1 MSRTYKDY
9 GPNQRWDH
17 RVTSHKSGVKKGFKR
32 ASHKKARK
40 TPILSQIHG
49 MEEVTINLSFLNI
62 NIEVTMLRPTIF
74 EVEQIPQG
82 LDIWSLD

>member
-17 RVTSHKSGVKKGFKR
+17 RITSHKSGVKKGFKR
-32 ASHKKARK
+32 ASHKKARR
-40 TPILSQIHG
+40 TPILLQIPV
-49 MEEVTINLSFLNI
+49 MEEVTVNFSIFNI
-62 NIEVTMLRPTIF
+62 NIEITMLSPSTID
-74 EVEQIPQG
+74 VEKIPQG